1 MISEILIGAILVVLI
16 ARMAGTT
23 EFWSDHRNVLRVI
36 IGVFETLLCIALGI
50 ALGIGCLLIP
60 GPNLITGTSVV
71 SGFVY
76 DVESDGFIS
85 GKTTFKVRASK
96 DTATNEGTSHTYCL
110 DKDSPYTD
118 LVVKAGEDHDKE
130 VSVVR
135 EKGIY
140 WANIF
145 QCGQKVTVKG
155 K

>member
-36 IGVFETLLCIALGI
+36 IGVFETLLCIGLGI

-60 GPNLITGTSVV
+60 GPNLFTGTSVV
-71 SGFVY
+71 SGVVY

-85 GKTTFKVRASK
+85 GKTTFKVRTSK
-96 DTATNEGTSHTYCL
+96 DMATSTSYTYCL

-118 LVVKAGEDHDKE
+118 LIVKAGEDHDKE

-155 K
+155 N

>member
-1 MISEILIGAILVVLI
+1 MISEILIGAIIVVLI

-96 DTATNEGTSHTYCL
+96 DTATSTSHTYCL
-110 DKDSPYTD
+110 DKDSPYVN

-135 EKGIY
+135 EKGVY

-155 K
+155 N

>member
-60 GPNLITGTSVV
+60 GPNLFTGTSVV
-71 SGFVY
+71 SGVVY

-85 GKTTFKVRASK
+85 GKTTFKVRTSK
-96 DTATNEGTSHTYCL
+96 DMATSTSHTYCL
-110 DKDSPYTD
+110 DKDSPYVD
-118 LVVKAGEDHDKE
+118 LVVKAGENHDKE

-140 WANIF
+140 WANVF